1 MDENNTSIDGDFNGQ
16 LANGNITNTFN
27 YPGRERLS
35 PAEVRPIKLKGK
47 KLIDLTGKESVEIW
61 GKMKEIFGEGHNEL
75 FKDQEK
81 PAHAVLDLW
90 LEKTELEI
98 ANFEIEQIHSETS
111 RQLIASSA
119 KNGELTQQIASV
131 KANAE
136 QLLKQSAQSSRN
148 APGQDALTQLKRAIN
163 EKATLQETLV
173 AERQRADKQIKFA
186 ETRIERFASDFNAS
200 QRTLKITRA
209 GLIFL
214 GVTSL
219 LLGMLTAWF
228 YNGHRQSQ
236 SNLAVSTALNQ
247 QCPLEQKYYAVG
259 QSVSL
264 KNGLNLECRA
274 SQTKASWM
282 LAKPAKPPLKKKT
295 RDTWDEEEL

>member
-47 KLIDLTGKESVEIW
+47 KLIELTGKESVEIW
-61 GKMKEIFGEGHNEL
+61 GKLKEIFGEGHNDL

-90 LEKTELEI
+90 LEKTELEV
-98 ANFEIEQIHSETS
+98 ANFEIEQTHAETS
-111 RQLIASSA
+111 RQLIASMT
-119 KNGELTQQIASV
+119 KNGELNQKIAILRSD
-131 KANAE
+131 AE
-136 QLLKQSAQSSRN
+136 QKLKQPAPNGRN
-148 APGQDALTQLKRAIN
+148 ASGQDTLSELKKTIN

-173 AERQRADKQIKFA
+173 AERQRSDKQIKYA
-186 ETRIERFASDFNAS
+186 EARIERFASDFNAS
-200 QRTLKITRA
+200 QRALKITRA

-214 GVTSL
+214 ALTSL

-228 YNGHRQSQ
+228 YQGYRQLQ
-236 SNLAVSTALNQ
+236 SNLAVSTAFNQ
-247 QCPLEQKYYAVG
+247 QCPLEQKYYVVG

-274 SQTKASWM
+274 SQMKASWA
-282 LAKPAKPPLKKKT
+282 LAKPAKPPLKKKP